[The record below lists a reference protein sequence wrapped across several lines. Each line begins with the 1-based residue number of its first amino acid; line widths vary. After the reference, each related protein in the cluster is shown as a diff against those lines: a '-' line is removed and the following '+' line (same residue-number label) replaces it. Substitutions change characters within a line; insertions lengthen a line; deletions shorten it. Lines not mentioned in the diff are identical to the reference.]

1 MPSQKTVSCGGLL
14 PFDGWKI
21 EWSVRR
27 FLHRCM
33 WKRGEIGPDEFES
46 AVKNWGEDF
55 DVEPHE
61 HCIFQDAD
69 DGICLILLMR
79 YTEST

>member
-1 MPSQKTVSCGGLL
+1 MPSQKTVSCGGLQ

-33 WKRGEIGPDEFES
+33 RKRGEIGSDESES
-46 AVKNWGEDF
+46 TVKNWGEDLTLNLTNT
-55 DVEPHE
+55 VSSKM
-61 HCIFQDAD
+61 
-69 DGICLILLMR
+69 LMM
-79 YTEST
+79 ESVSSY